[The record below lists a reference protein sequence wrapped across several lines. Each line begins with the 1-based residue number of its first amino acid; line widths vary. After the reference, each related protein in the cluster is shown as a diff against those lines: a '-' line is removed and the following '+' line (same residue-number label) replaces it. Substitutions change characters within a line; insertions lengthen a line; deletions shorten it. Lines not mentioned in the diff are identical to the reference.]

1 MPQYVQLP
9 NGQYFPLKEGESPY
23 AAIAEAQQLYPD
35 IFNLTKKEV
44 PKEQPQ
50 SGFTPAFK
58 ASASQLKADMANL
71 AGKTGFI
78 TPERA
83 EEINKEEKEYQNKTF
98 KPTDKGWLEAF
109 GTKFGELA
117 GGSAPYMIAPA
128 ALGLGAMVLP
138 EAAAAAPVVAGGSAL
153 LDALGL
159 GTVGQATAAGGAGLA
174 SLAQF
179 TGSNLSRQVDTGKSL
194 ADTSLGSAALA
205 AVPQAALDVFGLK
218 MIPGIRNIFGEA
230 GHKISDAEARAIA
243 SQGLR
248 KTLGDYVATTGKV
261 AGAEG
266 LTEAGQQVFERL
278 QAGLSLTDPDAQK
291 EYFDNFLGGAVL
303 GGVLGVPGRFVERGQ
318 AKSQAAA
325 ADRADKATQ
334 LAQQQAL
341 DAQQKQDQE
350 AFKQTDEYITD
361 LTQRWNAFDT
371 QYKDLLAK
379 ESAKVAKDDLVGK
392 ADRDEA
398 RRAKQDLLKD
408 PDNQDLINEYRAVKS
423 KVDAQRAEDARQKA
437 AEEKKAAYDKAMQQP
452 GAQGELFGGTADQDL
467 IEASRVQQQQ
477 QQAGLTP
484 APMSSEKFNEQ
495 HKNIARGLFL
505 AEQNAREAHAAGE
518 EDVANAHLQQHKGL
532 LEDQKNLEK
541 QRPLI
546 EQNEPNAL
554 LINPEEL
561 NFDDT
566 HRALEKEREKYNSAL
581 LKALDSGN
589 TEEINKISA
598 KIKELKEKP
607 VLFSAD
613 VELEAQRKKQAKAL
627 ELGDISVATKAGERI
642 ETLKKQATLFGE
654 ENKREEAEKRAEQRF
669 REPKNNFLDQSRI
682 ERTEEIEAERQKS
695 IAQRQKLE
703 TEVERL
709 QKIADANAQPS
720 IFTNAVEQRKADIA
734 KKELEDA
741 KALLAKFKQQPYE
754 TTTGEI
760 IKPPDLTQ
768 DWQGLK
774 EKPEYAQENI
784 EGEPTNYELLDKRIE
799 ELLNQQLP
807 KALGEK
813 PIPTGKPNVER
824 RVQSD
829 GGIQTFVTRDNGTVA
844 QNVTHY
850 TYSVK
855 NENKEAQQVRV
866 ERDNTTGETE
876 ARLLEAGRP
885 IGDPLGI
892 KDLVAG
898 GSSHIEALKQVLPE
912 AKNVNRIKTQEEP
925 ADLLAQNQPNV
936 LVGGES
942 VTPNKTVESR
952 RKTLEKIR
960 DFIYRIKDLKK
971 RIPAMHA
978 EMMRGVNH
986 PEYPELIKE
995 YQYLQGRLEQLQ
1007 NVSERT
1013 QGPGRHLPIVEAQE
1027 VLDSIDTN
1035 KKILADLNESVQK
1048 AGKPSDPVKVKE
1060 LEMLRERRAFVKQQI
1075 EDATDKYNK
1084 LAQREQKAKPAGEQ
1098 EQGDLFGLA
1107 GEYAKSGKT
1116 VQKIKDT
1123 LDRLYKERDELK
1135 ASFNRRTEEATTP
1148 LLKALLLKYSK
1159 EPVGRY
1165 EEMAKEIEYAE
1176 QELMNATGKTSAK
1189 FQAFADEREAQ
1200 KTPVEQTAQQKLL
1213 PGFELKQYNEI
1224 KKPVPATDLMA
1235 AKTKQISLQT
1245 QLENLRKA
1253 AGNISNPA
1261 IETKLHAQIEKARA
1275 NVADLERK
1283 QRAYEDQQDAI
1294 NKAPPGQR
1302 AAKRLIEGEGYTTY
1316 KGQART
1322 NPKNPE
1328 SWGLTGAEKAIT
1340 EKPSALVKVA
1350 AKKREAKKLVEI
1362 ATKEREEAGANET
1375 VASARA
1381 RLLQLESAVNMLTE
1395 QLQHANKVSL
1405 KELKRRLEVAQADF
1419 NMAQYMV
1426 ANTPPQETA
1435 KVTKE
1440 IKDTE
1445 DALAKL
1451 TAKPVLGPL
1460 EDLARYKYEVSL
1472 LTTQLRNLRRDL
1484 PLEGANEKLKDA
1496 KEAYDAM
1503 SKSIAY
1509 SPFEKNA
1516 ETRKEIS
1523 VLQAFI
1529 KKHSTKKVINN
1540 AKNILARFKEPI
1552 EPAEVGRLAIQMQN
1566 NLANTKILIEPFIK
1580 RLDDLRLEYEALTKP
1595 GAFQAETDAMGPG
1608 ILQNRIDRVLEEA
1621 KEIDKLH
1628 TAAVVRYAMARR
1640 DLLAFQ
1646 YASSLGLQEEY
1657 KKTVEE
1663 RDKERARQEKNPKLQ
1678 ENLAQIQTAIKTQ
1691 AKAETLL
1698 NAAIEKEKTE
1708 TGKFNAKQRAEEEEE
1723 VQALKDAQT
1732 ISGGVA
1738 SDVFQRAREG
1748 LGLEGTRVELD
1759 TSGPLA
1765 TAVQNNAKKMLGMAQ
1780 TQLIAVEENEK
1791 KVKERIKEAEENLE
1805 KASTEGKAKDV
1816 AKYRQQITD
1825 LKKELNAAGIPRNNL
1840 TLAIKRYEKA
1850 LAQVLPAAE
1859 TKKTELNKEEEE
1871 DTTAE
1876 AFDIVPGERLRARRE
1891 GPVVSKAARA
1901 PNTMLSGTPESRVSQ
1916 GRRNPPKQAGVVR
1929 LKASHL
1935 NHDTANA
1942 VSLATL
1948 DKKRKAAT
1956 GEEKAK
1962 YQEAFDGATKNMTP
1976 AQIKERLSEGDRLLK
1991 SGPTLAVIAAKE
2003 RFRAATETYKK
2014 ALKALTDAE
2023 DKVTDTFPNTATIKI
2038 AEAEVEAA
2046 DIAREKA
2053 EEAMHKAV
2061 ADHGKTK
2068 QEASS
2073 EREADTAVEEDV
2085 EFTDKASK
2093 HNRLQQAIDDRDE
2106 DFFAAAAREAPGT
2119 PLPDEA
2125 VGPLL
2130 DGSLIRALEKITKHT
2145 TGFLADH
2152 AEAVRPF
2159 LMRTKVVIQPEII
2172 FKGKSVPALYDSGT
2186 NIVYFTPQG
2195 FTIED
2200 VVHEATHAATMHILT
2215 LPKEKLNP
2223 TQLAARNELERM
2235 YAKLESNPK
2244 FADQYGLE
2252 NIKEFVSEIM
2262 SNETL
2267 RNDMNGLPWYK
2278 GNMFVRA
2285 INAILNLFR
2294 KTPLTEN
2301 MLTVAEDS
2309 IKSIFTQSRV
2319 IAGGEKVGAAPKY
2332 KSALVGSSPDKWD
2345 TFRGNFLGLPGRVQI
2360 FDKLAA
2366 VDEAL
2371 VAAEGAD
2378 KLTSTEAFNTQYFMR
2393 LGDQVSTAAGE
2404 FILHGPMAI
2413 VSEDTPLGKEYRYQS
2428 QKGVTLLD
2436 VSDHLGNLAKE
2447 LDVHFNE
2454 AERMGTVLI
2463 AGERASSISNGWT
2476 RLNADNP
2483 AGVKA
2488 EYDADIATIN
2498 SNPKAKAYFLAMKNA
2513 YKKYNDGQIDFAVQA
2528 DYISKEEG
2536 ERLKRLPYIPYY
2548 RIKDGVV
2555 QLFTADERPITIGN
2569 IKDSPDL
2576 QQMVGDSKHILPLL
2590 TSAVQNTFMLTRM
2603 SLHNKATLE
2612 TANGLFKA
2620 GFVSKMGAGA
2630 GLANVN
2636 TVHYKIKG
2644 KDAFATIDADTF
2656 GIPAHLIVAGME
2668 GIKTTIPAVVKLMG
2682 IPAYWIRKFV
2692 TRMPPYGVRQLLRD
2706 PVNSFILSG
2715 TDGVPIVGA
2724 LKELSKMNFGKSQAE
2739 EDLMRG
2745 LAVSSNIFSGDERDM
2760 TKFLQDIATGK
2771 SPWQTFMGK
2780 LDRFALQTDTA
2791 TKAVIYEDG
2800 LKKGLSKARAQFRA
2814 FESQNL
2820 SRRGLSPSMQVLNTL
2835 IPFFNSQIQGLDIL
2849 YRSLT
2854 NKMPFAEQMEIRR
2867 KIVARGMLLMGVSLG
2882 YALMMQ
2888 DDEDYR
2894 KASPEERYGNFF
2906 VHIPFV
2912 KDPLKIPIPYEVGIL
2927 FKAVPEML
2935 VDSMHKEMTTYE
2947 AARGMGKLI
2956 WQNAVPGLSFAG
2968 TKPITEAVYGQTEL
2982 GPIETQHE
2990 KTLMATERYR
3000 PNTTELAKVAGKAT
3014 GMMGISPI
3022 MLEHFV
3028 RGYTGSLG
3036 LAAMHMVDPIF
3047 ASGQEG
3053 EKPSLP
3059 ASKTPFIGSLFQTSE
3074 GRYLEERA
3082 YERMNDVQQ
3091 AQNTY
3096 KDMLK
3101 KGQRANAE
3109 AFRERYADLI
3119 AAGSAAGA
3127 FKKNMGDMFSM
3138 ARVIASNPN
3147 LTQEEKDK
3155 QLETITNRENAMAR
3169 HFTEMVDRR
3178 ARQ

>member
-1 MPQYVQLP
+1 MPQYLNLP
-9 NGQYFPLKEGESPY
+9 DGSGIKLREGESPDQ
-23 AAIAEAQQLYPD
+23 AWSRAQQMYPD
-35 IFNLTKKEV
+35 AFGIEEKKKEV

-452 GAQGELFGGTADQDL
+452 GAQGELFAGTPDQDL
-467 IEASRVQQQQ
+467 IETDRGQQ
-477 QQAGLTP
+477 P
-484 APMSSEKFNEQ
+484 APTENIPTAKEFNTK
-495 HKNIARGLFL
+495 HANIARGLYL
-505 AEQNAREAHAAGE
+505 AKQNAAEAE
-518 EDVANAHLQQHKGL
+518 NEDVAAQHINEHAILTEQQKKL
-532 LEDQKNLEK
+532 ETLRPLVEQAEPNERLINPTELNFEDNDAELKKQRKKLEDARQLGDMEAAKKASDKVQELK
-541 QRPLI
+541 QRP
-546 EQNEPNAL
+546 
-554 LINPEEL
+554 
-561 NFDDT
+561 
-566 HRALEKEREKYNSAL
+566 
-581 LKALDSGN
+581 
-589 TEEINKISA
+589 
-598 KIKELKEKP
+598 
-607 VLFSAD
+607 
-613 VELEAQRKKQAKAL
+613 
-627 ELGDISVATKAGERI
+627 
-642 ETLKKQATLFGE
+642 TLFGE
-654 ENKREEAEKRAEQRF
+654 ENVRPSDEELLAQQMSDAQ
-669 REPKNNFLDQSRI
+669 QTAI
-682 ERTEEIEAERQKS
+682 TERKKIHPEITQKITKFAPNKGAMYGVTSVNYETQPGEEVAS
-695 IAQRQKLE
+695 
-703 TEVERL
+703 L
-709 QKIADANAQPS
+709 QKIAEANAQPG
-720 IFTNAVEQRKADIA
+720 IFTNAIEQRKADIA

-876 ARLLEAGRP
+876 ARLLEAGHP

-1013 QGPGRHLPIVEAQE
+1013 QGPGRYLPIVEAQE

-1213 PGFELKQYNEI
+1213 PGFGLKQYNEI
-1224 KKPVPATDLMA
+1224 KKPVPAADLMA

-1302 AAKRLIEGEGYTTY
+1302 AAKRLIEGEGYTTV
-1316 KGQART
+1316 KGETRT
-1322 NPKNPE
+1322 SPKNKA
-1328 SWGLTGAEKAIT
+1328 SWGIENLETAKVEKPTALAKAVAKTQAAEKLAET
-1340 EKPSALVKVA
+1340 AAREK
-1350 AKKREAKKLVEI
+1350 EAVM
-1362 ATKEREEAGANET
+1362 RNPT
-1375 VASARA
+1375 VAQAKGTLL
-1381 RLLQLESAVNMLTE
+1381 RLENTV
-1395 QLQHANKVSL
+1395 VSL
-1405 KELKRRLEVAQADF
+1405 AAELQSSGRAELKAAQERLEVAQADF
-1419 NMAQYMV
+1419 NIAQTMV

-1451 TAKPVLGPL
+1451 TAKPVLGPP
-1460 EDLARYKYEVSL
+1460 EDLARYKHEVSL
-1472 LTTQLRNLRRDL
+1472 LTTHLRNLRREL
-1484 PLEGANEKLKDA
+1484 PLEGANEKLKA
-1496 KEAYDAM
+1496 AQEEYDA
-1503 SKSIAY
+1503 IARRQAVQTTD
-1509 SPFEKNA
+1509 KNLD
-1516 ETRKEIS
+1516 
-1523 VLQAFI
+1523 VL
-1529 KKHSTKKVINN
+1529 
-1540 AKNILARFKEPI
+1540 
-1552 EPAEVGRLAIQMQN
+1552 
-1566 NLANTKILIEPFIK
+1566 
-1580 RLDDLRLEYEALTKP
+1580 
-1595 GAFQAETDAMGPG
+1595 
-1608 ILQNRIDRVLEEA
+1608 
-1621 KEIDKLH
+1621 KEIDSLQGFLQRYGPPETLANVDTILENLEKGIDPSTTAKLAAQMLANMRNMENQVAPIAEKLEAFKAQYDEIIKSGYSPLVQLDHIEALIKKATAVDKAH
-1628 TAAVVRYAMARR
+1628 TAAVVKYATARR

-1646 YASSLGLQEEY
+1646 YGVSKGLQKAYAEAV
-1657 KKTVEE
+1657 TA
-1663 RDKERARQEKNPKLQ
+1663 RDAELARQENDPELKQIAANFKQAHSTQTKIDAILKASIEKQELEEAKVRATQRNKEAKQ
-1678 ENLAQIQTAIKTQ
+1678 ENAIKE
-1691 AKAETLL
+1691 AKA
-1698 NAAIEKEKTE
+1698 
-1708 TGKFNAKQRAEEEEE
+1708 
-1723 VQALKDAQT
+1723 V
-1732 ISGGVA
+1732 SGGVPQG
-1738 SDVFQRAREG
+1738 VFQRAREG

-1816 AKYRQQITD
+1816 AKYKQQIKD
-1825 LKKELNAAGIPRNNL
+1825 LKKELNAAGIPRNDL

-1859 TKKTELNKEEEE
+1859 IKKTELNKEEEE

-1876 AFDIVPGERLRARRE
+1876 AFEIVPGQRLRARRE

-1916 GRRNPPKQAGVVR
+1916 GRRNPPKQAGVVK
-1929 LKASHL
+1929 LKASDLDH
-1935 NHDTANA
+1935 NTANA
-1942 VSLATL
+1942 ISLATL

-1976 AQIKERLSEGDRLLK
+1976 AQIKERLKEGNRLLE

-2454 AERMGTVLI
+2454 AERMATVLI

-2498 SNPKAKAYFLAMKNA
+2498 SNPKAKAYFLAVKNA
-2513 YKKYNDGQIDFAVQA
+2513 YKKYNDGQLDFAVQA

-2692 TRMPPYGVRQLLRD
+2692 TRMPAYGVRQLLRD

-3074 GRYLEERA
+3074 GRYLKERA

-3178 ARQ
+3178 ALQ